1 MIDLIRKELQNI
13 PIERVFYKLGF
24 MEGLPEEYEEV
35 VNKSFIK
42 MYRCMEMEKCSE
54 TQINLFGM
62 IIFPVIRK
70 VVSVTNIELEEPE
83 KLLDFCEMYYNE
95 NFAELQIYGEN
106 VKKRGVYVD
115 TEAEF
120 IYMMSEAIIEI
131 IKKGNKEDEQY

>member
-24 MEGLPEEYEEV
+24 MEGLPEEYEET
-35 VNKSFIK
+35 VNNSFIK
-42 MYRCMEMEKCSE
+42 MYRCMEMGKCSE

-83 KLLDFCEMYYNE
+83 KLLNFCEMYYNE
-95 NFAELQIYGEN
+95 NFAQMQMTCERHN
-106 VKKRGVYVD
+106 FD
-115 TEAEF
+115 TEAQF
-120 IYMMSEAIIEI
+120 AAVMSDEI
-131 IKKGNKEDEQY
+131 IRIVKKGNKEDEQH